1 MQVLVNLLVT
11 AGRLGFE
18 EAVGS
23 NNSGC
28 GFFGQTAWAGFNS
41 SLLSCVI
48 LGEICALSVASLI
61 RH

>member
-11 AGRLGFE
+11 GCLGFE

-23 NNSGC
+23 SNSGC
-28 GFFGQTAWAGFNS
+28 SFFGQTAWTGINS
-41 SLLSCVI
+41 SLTSHVI
-48 LGEICALSVASLI
+48 LGKICALSVALLI